1 MYMVI
6 YVYGCVYIK
15 PYICIYIYKH
25 IYIYTYIY
33 TYIYIY
39 IHIYIYIYIHTYIYI
54 YIHTYIYIHIYT
66 YIYIHIYIYIYP
78 VKLAS
83 ASGWARY
90 SGYVPITTL
99 RSSQAGWFL
108 LQSLRVTLDTQQPPP
123 PCSQVSLSE

>member
-1 MYMVI
+1 M
-6 YVYGCVYIK
+6 
-15 PYICIYIYKH
+15 YIYKH

-33 TYIYIY
+33 
-39 IHIYIYIYIHTYIYI
+39 IYIYIYIH
-54 YIHTYIYIHIYT
+54 
-66 YIYIHIYIYIYP
+66 IYP

-123 PCSQVSLSE
+123 PCSQVSLTE